1 MGRPQRLTYV
11 LDTLIAGLLRG
22 NVYALGAVGISLVFG
37 VMNVVNFAQ
46 FSFFGLG
53 AMLAWFF
60 VVDVG
65 MAFWLALPLV
75 LVICATL
82 GLAINL
88 AVVRPLA
95 KFLPL
100 AAMLSTYAVSQIL
113 DNVSQMA
120 FTAQF
125 RVFPKVMP
133 TSNLQVGNMRFG
145 TSDVVMLAVTAVVM
159 VAMSLFLKYGRVGQA
174 IRATAQDQEAALQ
187 VGIPVGLV
195 QHVSFVIA
203 SALGGLAGVFIAL
216 YVGVANPTSGLN
228 TGMTAFVAATLGGLG
243 SLVGAV
249 VGGFALGIV
258 EALGIHF
265 VGDTSR
271 QIIVFAILIVVLV
284 VRPGGL
290 LGKVPLISTE
300 PLTGTFLGKGRPLR
314 IPRWVWPSALA
325 VGGVVVPLLAND
337 YVLTTGTQV
346 LIYAIIAAGF
356 TVTAGQSGVIALG
369 QAGPI
374 AIGAYASALLT
385 LNLHLSFWV
394 ALPLAG
400 LAAAVI
406 ASVLASP
413 VWGVKGHYISIVT
426 LGIGTAI
433 VAVIQ
438 LALPQGIY
446 GIPVPQWGGT
456 LLWSARAYYLIDLGV
471 LVLTLLVMW
480 RIRRS
485 HLGKVISSVG
495 SDEVAALASGVR
507 VRDYKALAFAVSAFF
522 AGIGGSLLAH
532 QYTYIDTT
540 IFTMLMSLL
549 VVTIV
554 IMGGVAL
561 PYGAVVGA
569 IVLIGAMELLRFT
582 PELRIV
588 VYGLV
593 LILVVRFRPGG
604 VLVRNS

>member
-1 MGRPQRLTYV
+1 M

-60 VVDVG
+60 VVQLQQP
-65 MAFWLALPLV
+65 FWIALPLV
-75 LVICATL
+75 LAICAAL
-82 GLAINL
+82 GLVINI

-100 AAMLSTYAVSQIL
+100 AAMLSTYAVAQIL
-113 DNVSQMA
+113 DNGSQLA
-120 FTAQF
+120 FSAQF
-125 RVFPKVMP
+125 RSFPQVLP
-133 TSNLQVGNMRFG
+133 TSNLHIGNMRFG
-145 TSDVVMLAVTAVVM
+145 TSDLVMLGITAVVM
-159 VAMSLFLKYGRVGQA
+159 VAMSLFLKYGRTGRA

-187 VGIPVGLV
+187 MGIPVGGV
-195 QHVSFVIA
+195 QNVSFVIA
-203 SALGGLAGVFIAL
+203 SGLGGLAGVFFSL
-216 YVGVANPTSGLN
+216 YIGVVNPTSGLN
-228 TGMTAFVAATLGGLG
+228 IGMTAFVAAALGGLG

-249 VGGFALGIV
+249 VGGFVLGV
-258 EALGIHF
+258 LEAFGIYWF
-265 VGDTSR
+265 GDAAR
-271 QIIVFAILIVVLV
+271 QIIVFAVLLLVLV

-314 IPRWVWPSALA
+314 IPRWVWAVAFAVLGVLVPILA
-325 VGGVVVPLLAND
+325 D
-337 YVLTTGTQV
+337 TYVLTTGTQV
-346 LIYAIIAAGF
+346 LVYAIIAAGF
-356 TVTAGQSGVIALG
+356 TVTAGQAGVLALG

-374 AIGAYASALLT
+374 AIGAYISALLSVH
-385 LNLHLSFWV
+385 LHLSFWV

-400 LAAAVI
+400 IGAAVI
-406 ASVLASP
+406 ASILASP
-413 VWGVKGHYISIVT
+413 IWGVKGHYISIAT
-426 LGIGTAI
+426 LGLGIAI

-438 LALPQGIY
+438 LIVPQGVY
-446 GIPVPQWGGT
+446 GIPVPSIAGVDLNT
-456 LLWSARAYYLIDLGV
+456 PLAYYLIDFIV

-485 HLGKVISSVG
+485 HLGTVISSVG

-507 VRDYKALAFAVSAFF
+507 VRDYKALAFAISAFF

-540 IFTMLMSLL
+540 MFTMLMSLL

-554 IMGGVAL
+554 ILGGVGL
-561 PYGAVVGA
+561 PYGAVVGS

-582 PELRIV
+582 PEWRII

-604 VLVRNS
+604 ILVRNS

>member
-1 MGRPQRLTYV
+1 M

-60 VVDVG
+60 VVQLQQP
-65 MAFWLALPLV
+65 FWIALPLV
-75 LVICATL
+75 LVICAAL
-82 GLAINL
+82 GLVINI

-100 AAMLSTYAVSQIL
+100 AAMLSTYAVAQIL
-113 DNVSQMA
+113 DNGSQLA
-120 FTAQF
+120 FSAQF
-125 RVFPKVMP
+125 RSFPQVLP
-133 TSNLQVGNMRFG
+133 TSNLHLGNMRFG
-145 TSDVVMLAVTAVVM
+145 TSDLVMLGVTAVVM
-159 VAMSLFLKYGRVGQA
+159 VAMSLFLKFGRTGRA

-187 VGIPVGLV
+187 MGIPVGSV
-195 QHVSFVIA
+195 QNISFVIA
-203 SALGGLAGVFIAL
+203 SGLGGLAGIFFSL
-216 YVGVANPTSGLN
+216 YIGVVNPTSGMN
-228 TGMTAFVAATLGGLG
+228 IGMTAFVAAALGGLG

-249 VGGFALGIV
+249 VGGFVLGIL
-258 EALGIHF
+258 EAFGIYWF
-265 VGDTSR
+265 GDASR
-271 QIIVFAILIVVLV
+271 QIIVFVVLLIVLI

-290 LGKVPLISTE
+290 LGRVPLISTE

-314 IPRWVWPSALA
+314 IPRWVWAAAFVVLGVLVPILA
-325 VGGVVVPLLAND
+325 D
-337 YVLTTGTQV
+337 TYVLTTGTQV

-356 TVTAGQSGVIALG
+356 TVTAGQAGVLALG

-374 AIGAYASALLT
+374 AIGAYLSALLSVH
-385 LNLHLSFWV
+385 LHLSFWL

-400 LAAAVI
+400 IGAAVI

-413 VWGVKGHYISIVT
+413 IWGVKGHYISIAT
-426 LGIGTAI
+426 LGLGVAI

-438 LALPQGIY
+438 LIVPQGVY
-446 GIPVPQWGGT
+446 GIPVPSIAGVE
-456 LLWSARAYYLIDLGV
+456 LNAPVAYYLIDFVV

-485 HLGKVISSVG
+485 HLGRIISSVG

-507 VRDYKALAFAVSAFF
+507 VRDYKALAFAISAFF

-540 IFTMLMSLL
+540 MFTMMMSLL

-554 IMGGVAL
+554 ILGGVGL
-561 PYGAVVGA
+561 PYGAVVGS

-582 PELRIV
+582 PEWRII

>member
-1 MGRPQRLTYV
+1 M

-60 VVDVG
+60 VVQLQQP
-65 MAFWLALPLV
+65 FWIALPLV
-75 LVICATL
+75 LAICALL
-82 GLAINL
+82 GLVINI

-95 KFLPL
+95 KYLPL
-100 AAMLSTYAVSQIL
+100 AAMLSTYAVAQIL
-113 DNVSQMA
+113 DNGSQLA
-120 FTAQF
+120 FSAQF
-125 RVFPKVMP
+125 RSFPQVLP
-133 TSNLQVGNMRFG
+133 TSNLHIGNMRFG
-145 TSDVVMLAVTAVVM
+145 TSDLVMLGITAVVM
-159 VAMSLFLKYGRVGQA
+159 IAMSLFLKYGRAGRA

-187 VGIPVGLV
+187 MGIPVGSV
-195 QHVSFVIA
+195 QNISFVIA
-203 SALGGLAGVFIAL
+203 SGLGGLAGIFFSL
-216 YVGVANPTSGLN
+216 YIGVVNPVSGLN
-228 TGMTAFVAATLGGLG
+228 IGMTAFVAAALGGLG

-249 VGGFALGIV
+249 VGGFVLGIL
-258 EALGIHF
+258 EAFGIYWF
-265 VGDTSR
+265 GDAAR
-271 QIIVFAILIVVLV
+271 QIIVFVVLLV
-284 VRPGGL
+284 VLIVRPGGL

-314 IPRWVWPSALA
+314 IPRWVWIAAFVVLGVLVPILA
-325 VGGVVVPLLAND
+325 D
-337 YVLTTGTQV
+337 TYVLTTGTQV
-346 LIYAIIAAGF
+346 LVYAIIAAGF
-356 TVTAGQSGVIALG
+356 TVTAGQAGVLALG

-374 AIGAYASALLT
+374 AIGAYLSALLSVH
-385 LNLHLSFWV
+385 LHLSFWL
-394 ALPLAG
+394 ALPIAG
-400 LAAAVI
+400 IGAAVI
-406 ASVLASP
+406 ASILASP
-413 VWGVKGHYISIVT
+413 IWGVKGHYISIAT
-426 LGIGTAI
+426 LGLGIAI
-433 VAVIQ
+433 VALIQ
-438 LALPQGIY
+438 LIVPQGIY
-446 GIPVPQWGGT
+446 GIPVPSIAGIDLNT
-456 LLWSARAYYLIDLGV
+456 PLAYYLIDFVV

-507 VRDYKALAFAVSAFF
+507 VRDYKALAFAISAFF

-540 IFTMLMSLL
+540 MFTMLMSLL

-554 IMGGVAL
+554 ILGGVGL
-561 PYGAVVGA
+561 PYGAVVGS

-582 PELRIV
+582 PEWRII

>member
-1 MGRPQRLTYV
+1 M

-60 VVDVG
+60 ITSLG
-65 MAFWLALPLV
+65 FPFWLALPLV
-75 LVICATL
+75 LAICAVL
-82 GLAINL
+82 GLVINI

-95 KFLPL
+95 KYLPL

-113 DNVSQMA
+113 DNVSQIG
-120 FTAQF
+120 FSAQF
-125 RVFPKVMP
+125 RVFPQVLP
-133 TSNLQVGNMRFG
+133 NSNLHIGNMRFG
-145 TSDVVMLAVTAVVM
+145 TSDLVMLGTTAVVM
-159 VAMSLFLKYGRVGQA
+159 VVMSLFLKYGKIGRA
-174 IRATAQDQEAALQ
+174 IRATSQDQEAALQ
-187 VGIPVGLV
+187 MGIPVGLV

-216 YVGVANPTSGLN
+216 YVGVANPGSGLN
-228 TGMTAFVAATLGGLG
+228 IGLTAFVAATLGGLG

-249 VGGFALGIV
+249 IGGFVLGIL
-258 EALGIHF
+258 EAFGIHF
-265 VGDTSR
+265 FGDTAR
-271 QIIVFAILIVVLV
+271 QIIVFVVLIVVLI

-290 LGKVPLISTE
+290 LGKVPLLSTE

-314 IPRWVWPSALA
+314 IPRWVWPAA
-325 VGGVVVPLLAND
+325 FVVIGIVVPLLRND

-356 TVTAGQSGVIALG
+356 TVTAGQAGVLALG

-374 AIGAYASALLT
+374 AIGAYMSAALT
-385 LNLHLSFWV
+385 LYLHLSFWL

-400 LAAAVI
+400 LCAAIV

-413 VWGVKGHYISIVT
+413 IWGVKGHYISIAT
-426 LGIGTAI
+426 LGLGIAI

-438 LALPQGIY
+438 LIVPQGIY
-446 GIPVPQWGGT
+446 NIPVPQWFGT
-456 LLWSARAYYLIDLGV
+456 ALNTPTAYYLIDFGV
-471 LVLTLLVMW
+471 LVITLFVMW

-507 VRDYKALAFAVSAFF
+507 GRNYKALAFAISAFF

-532 QYTYIDTT
+532 QYTYIDPT

-554 IMGGVAL
+554 IMGGVGL
-561 PYGAVVGA
+561 PYGAVVGS
-569 IVLIGAMELLRFT
+569 IILIGAMELLRFT
-582 PELRIV
+582 PELRII

-593 LILVVRFRPGG
+593 LIIVVRFRPGG
-604 VLVRNS
+604 ILVKNS

>member
-1 MGRPQRLTYV
+1 M
-11 LDTLIAGLLRG
+11 LDTLVAGLLRG

-53 AMLAWFF
+53 AMLAWFL
-60 VVDVG
+60 VAQQG
-65 MAFWLALPLV
+65 LPFWAALPAV
-75 LVICATL
+75 LVVCAAL
-82 GLAINL
+82 GLVINL
-88 AVVRPLA
+88 SVVRPLA

-113 DNVSQMA
+113 DNASQMA

-125 RVFPKVMP
+125 RVFPKVLP
-133 TSNLQVGNMRFG
+133 TSNLHIGTMRFG
-145 TSDVVMLAVTAVVM
+145 TSDVVMLGVTAVVM
-159 VAMSLFLKYGRVGQA
+159 VVMSAFLKYGKVGQA

-228 TGMTAFVAATLGGLG
+228 TGMTAFVAAALGGLG

-249 VGGFALGIV
+249 VGGFVLGIV
-258 EALGIHF
+258 EAFGIHL

-271 QIIVFAILIVVLV
+271 QIIVFVILIAVLV

-290 LGKVPLISTE
+290 LGKVPLVSTE

-314 IPRWVWPSALA
+314 IPRWVWPAA
-325 VGGVVVPLLAND
+325 FVVGGVVVPLVAND

-346 LIYAIIAAGF
+346 LVYAIIAAGF

-374 AIGAYASALLT
+374 AIGAYASALASLH
-385 LNLHLSFWV
+385 LHLSFWL

-400 LAAAVI
+400 LVAAVV
-406 ASVLASP
+406 ASVLSAP
-413 VWGVKGHYISIVT
+413 IWGVKGHYVSIAT
-426 LGIGTAI
+426 LGVGTAI
-433 VAVIQ
+433 VAIIQ
-438 LALPQGIY
+438 LVEPQGIY

-456 LLWSARAYYLIDLGV
+456 LLWTPRDYYLIDVGV
-471 LVLTLLVMW
+471 LAVTLLVMG
-480 RIRRS
+480 RIRGS
-485 HLGKVISSVG
+485 HLGTVISSVG

-532 QYTYIDTT
+532 QYTYIDPT

-554 IMGGVAL
+554 ILGGVGL

-582 PELRIV
+582 PELRII

-604 VLVRNS
+604 VLVRTS

>member
-1 MGRPQRLTYV
+1 V
-11 LDTLIAGLLRG
+11 IDTLVAGLLRG

-60 VVDVG
+60 VVQVG
-65 MAFWLALPLV
+65 LPFLLALPLV
-75 LVICATL
+75 LLICAAI
-82 GLAINL
+82 GLLINVS
-88 AVVRPLA
+88 VVRPLA
-95 KFLPL
+95 RYVPL

-113 DNVSQMA
+113 DNLSQIA

-125 RVFPKVMP
+125 RVFPKVLP
-133 TSNLQVGNMRFG
+133 TSNLAIGDMRFG
-145 TSDVVMLAVTAVVM
+145 TSDVVMLATTAVLM
-159 VAMSLFLKYGRVGQA
+159 VVLSLFLKFGKIGRA

-203 SALGGLAGVFIAL
+203 SALGGLAGIFIAL
-216 YVGVANPTSGLN
+216 YVGVANPLSGLQI
-228 TGMTAFVAATLGGLG
+228 GLTAFVAATLGGLG

-249 VGGFALGIV
+249 VGGFVLGIL
-258 EALGIHF
+258 EAFGITWF
-265 VGDTSR
+265 GDTSR
-271 QIIVFAILIVVLV
+271 EIITFVVLLLVLV

-300 PLTGTFLGKGRPLR
+300 PLTGTFLGRGRPLR
-314 IPRWVWPSALA
+314 IPRWVWPVAFV
-325 VGGVVVPLLAND
+325 VGGIVIPLVSSQ
-337 YVLTTGTQV
+337 YVLVTGTQV

-356 TVTAGQSGVIALG
+356 TLTAGSAGVLALG

-374 AIGAYASALLT
+374 AIGAYASALLST
-385 LNLHLSFWV
+385 QLGLPFWL
-394 ALPLAG
+394 AMPAAG
-400 LAAAVI
+400 LIGAVI
-406 ASVLASP
+406 ASIFASP
-413 VWGVKGHYISIVT
+413 IWGVKGHYVSIAT
-426 LGIGTAI
+426 LGVGAAI
-433 VAVIQ
+433 VAIIRLV
-438 LALPQGIY
+438 LPQGIY
-446 GIPVPQWGGT
+446 AIPAPQFG
-456 LLWSARAYYLIDLGV
+456 GV
-471 LVLTLLVMW
+471 LLNSPLAWYVIDFLVLVVTLLVMW
-480 RIRRS
+480 RIRSS
-485 HLGKVISSVG
+485 HLGRVISSVG
-495 SDEVAALASGVR
+495 ADEVAALASGVR
-507 VRDYKALAFAVSAFF
+507 VRNYKALAFAVSAFF

-540 IFTMLMSLL
+540 IFTTLMSLL

-554 IMGGVAL
+554 IMGGVGL
-561 PYGAVVGA
+561 PYGAVVGS

-604 VLVRNS
+604 ILVRSA

>member
-1 MGRPQRLTYV
+1 M

-60 VVDVG
+60 ITTLG
-65 MAFWLALPLV
+65 LPFWLALPLV
-75 LVICATL
+75 LVVCAAL
-82 GLAINL
+82 GLIINIS
-88 AVVRPLA
+88 VVRPLA

-113 DNVSQMA
+113 DNASQVA

-125 RVFPKVMP
+125 RVFPPVLP
-133 TSNLQVGNMRFG
+133 NSNLHIGNMRFG
-145 TSDVVMLAVTAVVM
+145 TSDLVMLSTTAVVM
-159 VAMSLFLKYGRVGQA
+159 LVMSLFLKYGKVGRA
-174 IRATAQDQEAALQ
+174 IRATSQDQEAALQ
-187 VGIPVGLV
+187 MGIPVGLV

-216 YVGVANPTSGLN
+216 YVGVANPASGLN
-228 TGMTAFVAATLGGLG
+228 IGLTAFVAATLGGLG

-249 VGGFALGIV
+249 IGGFVLGIL
-258 EALGIHF
+258 EAFGIHF
-265 VGDTSR
+265 FGDTSR
-271 QIIVFAILIVVLV
+271 QIIIFVILIVVLIA
-284 VRPGGL
+284 RPGGL

-314 IPRWVWPSALA
+314 IPRWVWAA
-325 VGGVVVPLLAND
+325 AFVVLGIVIPLLRND
-337 YVLTTGTQV
+337 YVLITGTQV

-356 TVTAGQSGVIALG
+356 TVTAGQAGVLALG

-374 AIGAYASALLT
+374 AIGAYMSAALT
-385 LNLHLSFWV
+385 MQLHFSFWV
-394 ALPLAG
+394 ALPVAG
-400 LAAAVI
+400 LCAAIV
-406 ASVLASP
+406 ASILASP
-413 VWGVKGHYISIVT
+413 IWGVKGHYISIAT
-426 LGIGTAI
+426 LGLGITI

-438 LALPQGIY
+438 LIVPQGIY
-446 GIPVPQWGGT
+446 NIPVPQWFGT
-456 LLWSARAYYLIDLGV
+456 ALTTPTAYYLIDFGV
-471 LVLTLLVMW
+471 LVITLLVMW

-507 VRDYKALAFAVSAFF
+507 GRNYKALAFAISAFF

-532 QYTYIDTT
+532 QYTYIDPT

-554 IMGGVAL
+554 IMGGVSL

-569 IVLIGAMELLRFT
+569 IILIGAMELLRFT
-582 PELRIV
+582 PELRII

-604 VLVRNS
+604 ILVRNS

>member
-1 MGRPQRLTYV
+1 M

-60 VVDVG
+60 VAQLG
-65 MAFWLALPLV
+65 WSFWPALALV
-75 LVICATL
+75 VVICGLL
-82 GLAINL
+82 GLLINV

-95 KFLPL
+95 SFLPL
-100 AAMLSTYAVSQIL
+100 AAMLSTYAVAQIL
-113 DNVSQMA
+113 DNLSQLA
-120 FTAQF
+120 FTPEF
-125 RVFPKVMP
+125 RVFPKVLP
-133 TSNLQVGNMRFG
+133 TSDLQLGNMRFG
-145 TSDVVMLAVTAVVM
+145 TSDVLMLGFTAVVM
-159 VAMSLFLKYGRVGQA
+159 GVMAAFLKYGKTGQA

-187 VGIPVGLV
+187 MGIPVGLV
-195 QHVSFVIA
+195 QHLAFVVA
-203 SALGGLAGVFIAL
+203 SALGGVAGVFIAV

-228 TGMTAFVAATLGGLG
+228 IGLTAFVAATLGGLG

-249 VGGFALGIV
+249 LGGFVLGIL
-258 EALGIHF
+258 EAFGIHF
-265 VGDTSR
+265 FGDTAR
-271 QIIVFAILIVVLV
+271 EIIVFAVLIVVLI

-314 IPRWVWPSALA
+314 IPQWVWWAALA
-325 VGGVVVPLLAND
+325 VGGVVIPLVASD
-337 YVLTTGTQV
+337 YVLITGTQV

-356 TVTAGQSGVIALG
+356 TVTAGQAGVLALG

-374 AIGAYASALLT
+374 AIGAYTSALLT
-385 LNLHLSFWV
+385 LYLPVPFWAAV
-394 ALPLAG
+394 PLAG
-400 LAAAVI
+400 LSAAVI

-413 VWGVKGHYISIVT
+413 IWGVKGHYISIAT
-426 LGIGTAI
+426 LGIGTVI
-433 VAVIQ
+433 VAVIR
-438 LALPQGIY
+438 LVLPQGIY
-446 GIPVPQWGGT
+446 GIPAPTWGDAVLT
-456 LLWSARAYYLIDLGV
+456 SPVAFYLIDFVV
-471 LVLTLLVMW
+471 LVITLVVMW
-480 RIRRS
+480 RLRHS
-485 HLGKVISSVG
+485 HLGRVIASVG

-522 AGIGGSLLAH
+522 AGVGGSLLAH
-532 QYTYIDTT
+532 QYTYIDPS

-554 IMGGVAL
+554 IMGGVSL
-561 PYGAVVGA
+561 PYGAVVGS

-604 VLVRNS
+604 VLVRAG

>member
-1 MGRPQRLTYV
+1 M

-60 VVDVG
+60 VVQLQQP
-65 MAFWLALPLV
+65 FWIALPLV
-75 LVICATL
+75 LAICALL
-82 GLAINL
+82 GLVINI

-95 KFLPL
+95 KYLPL
-100 AAMLSTYAVSQIL
+100 AAMLSTYAVAQIL
-113 DNVSQMA
+113 DNGSQLA
-120 FTAQF
+120 FSAQF
-125 RVFPKVMP
+125 RSFPQVLP
-133 TSNLQVGNMRFG
+133 TSNLHIGNMRFG
-145 TSDVVMLAVTAVVM
+145 TSDLVMLGITAVVM
-159 VAMSLFLKYGRVGQA
+159 IAMSLFLKYGRAGRA

-187 VGIPVGLV
+187 MGIPVGSV
-195 QHVSFVIA
+195 QNVSFVIA
-203 SALGGLAGVFIAL
+203 SGLGGLAGIFFSL
-216 YVGVANPTSGLN
+216 YIGVVNPVSGLN
-228 TGMTAFVAATLGGLG
+228 IGMTAFVAAALGGLG

-249 VGGFALGIV
+249 VGGFVLGIL
-258 EALGIHF
+258 EAFGIYWF
-265 VGDTSR
+265 GDAAR
-271 QIIVFAILIVVLV
+271 QIIVFVVLLV
-284 VRPGGL
+284 VLIVRPGGL

-314 IPRWVWPSALA
+314 IPRWVWIAAFVVLGVLVPILA
-325 VGGVVVPLLAND
+325 D
-337 YVLTTGTQV
+337 TYVLTTGTQV
-346 LIYAIIAAGF
+346 LVYAIIAAGF
-356 TVTAGQSGVIALG
+356 TVTAGQAGVLALG

-374 AIGAYASALLT
+374 AIGAYLSALLSVH
-385 LNLHLSFWV
+385 LHLSFWL
-394 ALPLAG
+394 ALPIAG
-400 LAAAVI
+400 IGAAVI
-406 ASVLASP
+406 ASILASP
-413 VWGVKGHYISIVT
+413 IWGVKGHYISIAT
-426 LGIGTAI
+426 LGLGIAI
-433 VAVIQ
+433 VALIQ
-438 LALPQGIY
+438 LIVPQGIY
-446 GIPVPQWGGT
+446 GIPVPSIAGIDLNT
-456 LLWSARAYYLIDLGV
+456 PLAYYLIDFVV

-507 VRDYKALAFAVSAFF
+507 VRDYKALAFAISAFF

-540 IFTMLMSLL
+540 MFTMLMSLL

-554 IMGGVAL
+554 ILGGVGL
-561 PYGAVVGA
+561 PYGAVVGS

-582 PELRIV
+582 PEWRII

>member
-1 MGRPQRLTYV
+1 M

-60 VVDVG
+60 VVQLQQP
-65 MAFWLALPLV
+65 FWIALPLV
-75 LVICATL
+75 LAICAVL
-82 GLAINL
+82 GLVINI

-100 AAMLSTYAVSQIL
+100 AAMLSTYAVAQIL
-113 DNVSQMA
+113 DNGSQLA
-120 FTAQF
+120 FSAQF
-125 RVFPKVMP
+125 RSFPQVLP
-133 TSNLQVGNMRFG
+133 TSNLHLGNMRFG
-145 TSDVVMLAVTAVVM
+145 TSDLVMLGVTAVVM
-159 VAMSLFLKYGRVGQA
+159 IAMSLFLKYGRTGRA

-187 VGIPVGLV
+187 MGIPVGSV
-195 QHVSFVIA
+195 QNISFVIA
-203 SALGGLAGVFIAL
+203 SGLGGLAGIFFSL
-216 YVGVANPTSGLN
+216 YIGVVNPVSGLN
-228 TGMTAFVAATLGGLG
+228 IGMTAFVAAALGGLG

-249 VGGFALGIV
+249 VGGFLLGIL
-258 EALGIHF
+258 EAFGIYWLG
-265 VGDTSR
+265 DAAR
-271 QIIVFAILIVVLV
+271 QIIVFVVLLAV
-284 VRPGGL
+284 LIVRPGGL

-300 PLTGTFLGKGRPLR
+300 PLTGTFLGRGRPLR
-314 IPRWVWPSALA
+314 IPRWVWAAAFVVLGVLVPILA
-325 VGGVVVPLLAND
+325 D
-337 YVLTTGTQV
+337 TYVLTTGTQV
-346 LIYAIIAAGF
+346 LVYAIIAAGF
-356 TVTAGQSGVIALG
+356 TVTAGQAGVLALG

-374 AIGAYASALLT
+374 AIGAYLSALLSVH
-385 LNLHLSFWV
+385 LHLSFWI
-394 ALPLAG
+394 ALPIAG
-400 LAAAVI
+400 IGAAVI
-406 ASVLASP
+406 ASILASP
-413 VWGVKGHYISIVT
+413 IWGVKGHYISIAT
-426 LGIGTAI
+426 LGLGIAI

-438 LALPQGIY
+438 LLVPQGVY
-446 GIPVPQWGGT
+446 GIPVPSIAGIELNT
-456 LLWSARAYYLIDLGV
+456 PLAYYLIDFVV

-480 RIRRS
+480 RIRGS

-507 VRDYKALAFAVSAFF
+507 VRDYKALAFAISAFF

-540 IFTMLMSLL
+540 MFTMLMSLL

-554 IMGGVAL
+554 ILGGVGL
-561 PYGAVVGA
+561 PYGAVVGS

-582 PELRIV
+582 PEWRII

>member
-1 MGRPQRLTYV
+1 MI
-11 LDTLIAGLLRG
+11 DTLIAGLLRG

-53 AMLAWFF
+53 AMLAWFL
-60 VVDVG
+60 VVQQG
-65 MAFWLALPLV
+65 LPFWAALPLV
-75 LVICATL
+75 VLVCAAL
-82 GLAINL
+82 GLLINV

-113 DNVSQMA
+113 DNASQMA

-125 RVFPKVMP
+125 RVFPQVLP
-133 TSNLQVGNMRFG
+133 TSNLHVGHMRFG
-145 TSDVVMLAVTAVVM
+145 TSDVVMLGATAVVM
-159 VAMSLFLKYGRVGQA
+159 VAMSLFLKYGKVGQA

-187 VGIPVGLV
+187 MGIPVGLV

-203 SALGGLAGVFIAL
+203 SALGGIAGVFIAL
-216 YVGVANPTSGLN
+216 YLGVANPSSGLN

-249 VGGFALGIV
+249 VGGFALGLL
-258 EALGIHF
+258 EAFGIHF
-265 VGDTSR
+265 FGDTAR
-271 QIIVFAILIVVLV
+271 QIVIFVVLV
-284 VRPGGL
+284 VVLIVRPGGL

-314 IPRWVWPSALA
+314 VPRWAWTAAIALVAVLVPVFGSA
-325 VGGVVVPLLAND
+325 

-356 TVTAGQSGVIALG
+356 TVTAGQAGVLALG
-369 QAGPI
+369 QAGPV
-374 AIGAYASALLT
+374 AIGAYTSALLT
-385 LNLHLSFWV
+385 LYVHVPFWL
-394 ALPLAG
+394 ALPAAG
-400 LAAAVI
+400 LAAAVV

-413 VWGVKGHYISIVT
+413 IWGVKGHYISIAT
-426 LGIGTAI
+426 LGLGITI

-438 LALPQGIY
+438 LVAPQGVY
-446 GIPVPQWGGT
+446 GIPVPQWFGSPLST
-456 LLWSARAYYLIDLGV
+456 PLAYYLIDLGV
-471 LVLTLLVMW
+471 LALTLVVTG

-485 HLGKVISSVG
+485 HLGRVISAVG

-507 VRDYKALAFAVSAFF
+507 TRDYKALAFAVSAFF

-532 QYTYIDTT
+532 QYTYIDPT

-554 IMGGVAL
+554 IMGGVSL
-561 PYGAVVGA
+561 PYGAVLGS

-604 VLVRNS
+604 ILVRNA

>member
-1 MGRPQRLTYV
+1 
-11 LDTLIAGLLRG
+11 
-22 NVYALGAVGISLVFG
+22 SLVFG

-60 VVDVG
+60 ITTLG
-65 MAFWLALPLV
+65 LPFWLALPLV
-75 LVICATL
+75 LVVCAAL
-82 GLAINL
+82 GLIINIS
-88 AVVRPLA
+88 VVRPLA

-113 DNVSQMA
+113 DNASQIA

-125 RVFPKVMP
+125 RVFPPVLP
-133 TSNLQVGNMRFG
+133 NSNLHIGNMRFG
-145 TSDVVMLAVTAVVM
+145 TSDLVMLSTTAVVM
-159 VAMSLFLKYGRVGQA
+159 LVMSLFLKYGKVGRA
-174 IRATAQDQEAALQ
+174 IRATSQDQEAALQ
-187 VGIPVGLV
+187 MGIPVGLV

-216 YVGVANPTSGLN
+216 YVGVANPASGLN
-228 TGMTAFVAATLGGLG
+228 IGLTAFVAATLGGLG

-249 VGGFALGIV
+249 IGGFVLGIL
-258 EALGIHF
+258 EAFGIHF
-265 VGDTSR
+265 FGDTSR
-271 QIIVFAILIVVLV
+271 QIIIFVILIVVLIA
-284 VRPGGL
+284 RPGGL

-314 IPRWVWPSALA
+314 IPRWVWAA
-325 VGGVVVPLLAND
+325 AFVVLGIVIPLLRND
-337 YVLTTGTQV
+337 YVLITGTQV

-356 TVTAGQSGVIALG
+356 TVTAGQAGVLALG

-374 AIGAYASALLT
+374 AIGAYMSAALT
-385 LNLHLSFWV
+385 MQLHFSFWV
-394 ALPLAG
+394 ALPVAG
-400 LAAAVI
+400 LCAAIV
-406 ASVLASP
+406 ASILASP
-413 VWGVKGHYISIVT
+413 IWGVKGHYISIAT
-426 LGIGTAI
+426 LGLGITI

-438 LALPQGIY
+438 LIVPQGIY
-446 GIPVPQWGGT
+446 NIPVPQWFGT
-456 LLWSARAYYLIDLGV
+456 ALTTPTAYYLIDFGV
-471 LVLTLLVMW
+471 LVITLLVMW

-507 VRDYKALAFAVSAFF
+507 GRNYKALAFAISAFF

-532 QYTYIDTT
+532 QYTYIDPT

-554 IMGGVAL
+554 IMGGVSL

-569 IVLIGAMELLRFT
+569 IILIGAMELLRFT
-582 PELRIV
+582 PELRII

-604 VLVRNS
+604 ILVRNS

>member
-1 MGRPQRLTYV
+1 MF
-11 LDTLIAGLLRG
+11 DTLIAGLLRG

-60 VVDVG
+60 VTEQHV
-65 MAFWLALPLV
+65 AFWLALPLV
-75 LVICATL
+75 LVICAAL
-82 GLAINL
+82 GLVINVS
-88 AVVRPLA
+88 VVRPLA

-113 DNVSQMA
+113 DNASQMA

-133 TSNLQVGNMRFG
+133 TANLHVGTMRFG
-145 TSDVVMLAVTAVVM
+145 TSDVVMLVVTAVVM
-159 VAMSLFLKYGRVGQA
+159 VVMSLFLKYGKVGQA

-249 VGGFALGIV
+249 VGGFVLGLL
-258 EALGIHF
+258 EAFGIHF
-265 VGDTSR
+265 FGDTSR
-271 QIIVFAILIVVLV
+271 QIIIFVILIVVLI

-314 IPRWVWPSALA
+314 IPRWVWPAA
-325 VGGVVVPLLAND
+325 FVIAGIVVPLVADD

-346 LIYAIIAAGF
+346 LVYAVIAAGF
-356 TVTAGQSGVIALG
+356 TVTAGQAGVVALG

-374 AIGAYASALLT
+374 AIGAYASALLS
-385 LNLHLSFWV
+385 LHLHFSFWV
-394 ALPLAG
+394 ALPAAG
-400 LAAAVI
+400 LVAAI
-406 ASVLASP
+406 LASVLASP
-413 VWGVKGHYISIVT
+413 IWGVKGHYISIAT

-438 LALPQGIY
+438 LVEPQGIY
-446 GIPVPQWGGT
+446 GIPVPRWGGT
-456 LLWSARAYYLIDLGV
+456 QLWTPTAYYLIDFGV
-471 LVLTLLVMW
+471 LVVTLLVMW
-480 RIRRS
+480 RIRGS

-522 AGIGGSLLAH
+522 AGVGGSLLAH
-532 QYTYIDTT
+532 QYTYIDPT

-554 IMGGVAL
+554 IMGGVSL
-561 PYGAVVGA
+561 PYGAVVGS
-569 IVLIGAMELLRFT
+569 IILIGAMELLRFT
-582 PELRIV
+582 PELRIIA
-588 VYGLV
+588 YGLV

-604 VLVRNS
+604 ILVRSS

>member
-1 MGRPQRLTYV
+1 M

-60 VVDVG
+60 VVQLQQP
-65 MAFWLALPLV
+65 FWIALPLV
-75 LVICATL
+75 LVICALL
-82 GLAINL
+82 GLVINVT
-88 AVVRPLA
+88 VVRPLA
-95 KFLPL
+95 KYLPL
-100 AAMLSTYAVSQIL
+100 AAMLSTYAVAQIL
-113 DNVSQMA
+113 DNGSQLA
-120 FTAQF
+120 FSAQF
-125 RVFPKVMP
+125 RSFPQVLP
-133 TSNLQVGNMRFG
+133 TSNLHIGNMRFG
-145 TSDVVMLAVTAVVM
+145 TSDLVMLGITAVVM
-159 VAMSLFLKYGRVGQA
+159 VAMSLFLKYGRTGRA

-187 VGIPVGLV
+187 MGIPVGSV
-195 QHVSFVIA
+195 QNLSFVIA
-203 SALGGLAGVFIAL
+203 SGLGGLAGIFFSL
-216 YVGVANPTSGLN
+216 YIGVVNPVSGLN
-228 TGMTAFVAATLGGLG
+228 IGMTAFVAAALGGLG

-249 VGGFALGIV
+249 VGGFVLGIL
-258 EALGIHF
+258 EAFGIYWLG
-265 VGDTSR
+265 DAAR
-271 QIIVFAILIVVLV
+271 QIIVFVVLLV
-284 VRPGGL
+284 VLIVRPGGL
-290 LGKVPLISTE
+290 LGRVPLISTE

-314 IPRWVWPSALA
+314 IPRWVWIAAFVVLGVLVPVLA
-325 VGGVVVPLLAND
+325 D
-337 YVLTTGTQV
+337 TYVLTTGTQV

-356 TVTAGQSGVIALG
+356 TVTAGQAGVLALG

-374 AIGAYASALLT
+374 AIGAYLSALLSVH
-385 LNLHLSFWV
+385 LHLSFWG

-400 LAAAVI
+400 IGAAVI
-406 ASVLASP
+406 ASILASP
-413 VWGVKGHYISIVT
+413 IWGVKGHYISIAT
-426 LGIGTAI
+426 LGLGIAI

-438 LALPQGIY
+438 LLVPQGVY
-446 GIPVPQWGGT
+446 GIPVPQIAGIDLNT
-456 LLWSARAYYLIDLGV
+456 PLAYYLIDFVV

-485 HLGKVISSVG
+485 HLGRVISSVG

-507 VRDYKALAFAVSAFF
+507 VRDYKALAFAISAFF

-540 IFTMLMSLL
+540 MFTMLMSLL

-554 IMGGVAL
+554 ILGGVGL
-561 PYGAVVGA
+561 PYGAVVGS

-582 PELRIV
+582 PEWRII

>member
-1 MGRPQRLTYV
+1 MF
-11 LDTLIAGLLRG
+11 DTLIAGLLRG

-60 VVDVG
+60 VVKLGVS
-65 MAFWLALPLV
+65 FWIALPAV
-75 LVICATL
+75 LVICAAL
-82 GLAINL
+82 GLLINVS
-88 AVVRPLA
+88 VVRPLA
-95 KFLPL
+95 RYLPL
-100 AAMLSTYAVSQIL
+100 AAMLSTYAVAQIL
-113 DNVSQMA
+113 DNVSQLA

-125 RVFPKVMP
+125 QTFPAVLP
-133 TSNLQVGNMRFG
+133 TSNFQIGNMRFG
-145 TSDVVMLAVTAVVM
+145 TSDVVMLGITAAVM
-159 VAMSLFLKYGRVGQA
+159 VSMSLFLKFGKTGRA

-187 VGIPVGLV
+187 VGIPVGTV
-195 QHVSFVIA
+195 QNLSFLIA
-203 SALGGLAGVFIAL
+203 SALGGLAGIFFSL
-216 YVGVANPTSGLN
+216 YIGVVSPTSGLN
-228 TGMTAFVAATLGGLG
+228 IGMTAFVAATLGGLG

-249 VGGFALGIV
+249 IGGFVLGIL
-258 EALGIHF
+258 EAFGIYLF
-265 VGDTSR
+265 GDAAR
-271 QIIVFAILIVVLV
+271 QILVFVILIVVLI

-290 LGKVPLISTE
+290 LGKVPLISSE

-314 IPRWVWPSALA
+314 IPRWVWPAA
-325 VGGVVVPLLAND
+325 FVVGGVLVPVFAD
-337 YVLTTGTQV
+337 SYVLTTGTQV

-356 TVTAGQSGVIALG
+356 TVTAGQAGVIALG

-374 AIGAYASALLT
+374 AIGAYTSAIISVY
-385 LNLHLSFWV
+385 LHVPFWA
-394 ALPLAG
+394 ALPIAG

-406 ASVLASP
+406 ASILASP
-413 VWGVKGHYISIVT
+413 IWGVKGHYISIAT
-426 LGIGTAI
+426 LGLGIAI
-433 VAVIQ
+433 VAAIHLIV
-438 LALPQGIY
+438 PQAIY
-446 GIPVPQWGGT
+446 DIPVPSIGGIALNT
-456 LLWSARAYYLIDLGV
+456 PVAYYIIDFVV
-471 LVLTLLVMW
+471 LAITLLVMW

-540 IFTMLMSLL
+540 IFTMMMSLL

-554 IMGGVAL
+554 ILGGVSL
-561 PYGAVVGA
+561 PYGAVVGS
-569 IVLIGAMELLRFT
+569 IILIGAMELLRFT
-582 PELRIV
+582 PEWRII

-604 VLVRNS
+604 ILVRNS

>member
-1 MGRPQRLTYV
+1 MV
-11 LDTLIAGLLRG
+11 DTLIAGLLRG

-60 VVDVG
+60 VVDQG
-65 MAFWLALPLV
+65 MPFWLALPLV
-75 LVICATL
+75 LLVCAAL
-82 GLAINL
+82 GLVINL

-113 DNVSQMA
+113 DNASQMA

-125 RVFPKVMP
+125 RVFPQVMP
-133 TSNLQVGNMRFG
+133 TSNLHVGNMRFG
-145 TSDVVMLAVTAVVM
+145 TSDVVMLGTTAVVM
-159 VAMSLFLKYGRVGQA
+159 VAMSLFLKYGKIGQA

-187 VGIPVGLV
+187 MGIPVGLV

-216 YVGVANPTSGLN
+216 YVGVANPSSGLN
-228 TGMTAFVAATLGGLG
+228 TGLIAFVAATLGGLG
-243 SLVGAV
+243 SLLGAV
-249 VGGFALGIV
+249 LGGFVLGLL
-258 EALGIHF
+258 EAYGIHF
-265 VGDTSR
+265 FGDTSR
-271 QIIVFAILIVVLV
+271 QIIVFAILIVVLI

-314 IPRWVWPSALA
+314 IPRWVWPVAF
-325 VGGVVVPLLAND
+325 VVVGIVIPLVGSA

-356 TVTAGQSGVIALG
+356 TVTAGQAGVLALG

-374 AIGAYASALLT
+374 AIGAYTSALLT
-385 LNLHLSFWV
+385 MHLHFSFWV
-394 ALPLAG
+394 ALPVAG
-400 LAAAVI
+400 LAAAVV

-413 VWGVKGHYISIVT
+413 IWGVKGHYISIAT
-426 LGIGTAI
+426 LGLGIAI

-438 LALPQGIY
+438 LVVPQGIY
-446 GIPVPQWGGT
+446 NIPVPQWFGT
-456 LLWSARAYYLIDLGV
+456 ALSTPLAYYLIDFGV
-471 LVLTLLVMW
+471 LVVTLFLMW

-507 VRDYKALAFAVSAFF
+507 ARDYKALAFAISAFF
-522 AGIGGSLLAH
+522 AGVGGSLLAH
-532 QYTYIDTT
+532 QYTYIDPT

-554 IMGGVAL
+554 IMGGVSL
-561 PYGAVVGA
+561 PYGAVVGSV
-569 IVLIGAMELLRFT
+569 ILIGAMELLRFT
-582 PELRIV
+582 PELRII

-604 VLVRNS
+604 ILVRNS